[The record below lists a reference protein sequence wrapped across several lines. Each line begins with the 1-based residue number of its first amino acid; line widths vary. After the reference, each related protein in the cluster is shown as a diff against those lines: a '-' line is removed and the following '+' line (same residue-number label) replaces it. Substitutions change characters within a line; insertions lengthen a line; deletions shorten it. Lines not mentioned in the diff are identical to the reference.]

1 MFILQIPHSS
11 SKKPKIWKMQTK
23 IFFVN
28 ILPQFLTNIKKMYS
42 YFRQKLIKFLVS
54 KNQNLFVALS
64 KKRKIV
70 QCN

>member
-42 YFRQKLIKFLVS
+42 YFRQKLKKNSGFEKPKFIRGPL
-54 KNQNLFVALS
+54 
-64 KKRKIV
+64 
-70 QCN
+70 

>member
-42 YFRQKLIKFLVS
+42 YFRQKLKTNFWFRKTKIYSWPSL
-54 KNQNLFVALS
+54 
-64 KKRKIV
+64 KREK
-70 QCN
+70 

>member
-42 YFRQKLIKFLVS
+42 YFRQMLK
-54 KNQNLFVALS
+54 KNFWF
-64 KKRKIV
+64 RKTKIYSWPSLKGEK
-70 QCN
+70 

>member
-28 ILPQFLTNIKKMYS
+28 ILPQFFDKYKKNV
-42 YFRQKLIKFLVS
+42 FIFPS
-54 KNQNLFVALS
+54 KA
-64 KKRKIV
+64 
-70 QCN
+70 

>member
-28 ILPQFLTNIKKMYS
+28 ILPQFLTNIKKCIHIS
-42 YFRQKLIKFLVS
+42 VKSLKKISGFEKPKFIRGPL
-54 KNQNLFVALS
+54 
-64 KKRKIV
+64 
-70 QCN
+70 

>member
-42 YFRQKLIKFLVS
+42 YFRQMLKKISGFEKPKFIRGPL
-54 KNQNLFVALS
+54 
-64 KKRKIV
+64 
-70 QCN
+70 